1 MPASQSTCLCIPT
14 GDLVVLLLRAIGEK
28 TKTSVDFTWAAVVML
43 VLKYSYQVFDKKVE
57 KRQL

>member
-1 MPASQSTCLCIPT
+1 M
-14 GDLVVLLLRAIGEK
+14 VLLLRAIGEK
-28 TKTSVDFTWAAVVML
+28 TKTSVEFTWAAVVML